1 MSEKLLEN
9 SYEVTVYNNYVVLRL
24 IGDLNE
30 DQAEDYI
37 KQALPKVIDSKF
49 DLIINCEFLNK
60 LSPAWLR
67 ALTLTEQGVRKNQ
80 KKLRLIRVRD
90 AIKILLVDK
99 GLARILQINADLR
112 DALLDLGLINK
123 KSLNVGFINPFLEAT
138 IYVLKVQ
145 AQVEIKPGKIYV
157 KKDTAELSGDISG
170 VIGLVSDSFSGN
182 VIITFPEKMF
192 LTLMSKILREDFTA
206 INKENADG
214 AGELTNMIFGQ
225 AKITL
230 NEQGYGIKTALPS
243 LIIGKSHHFT
253 GTKQELVVVV
263 PFESEIGNFFVE
275 ICLSDN
281 Q

>member
-1 MSEKLLEN
+1 MAEKILEN
-9 SYEVTVYNNYVVLRL
+9 SFEVTVYSNYVILRL
-24 IGDLNE
+24 IGDLSE
-30 DQAEDYI
+30 DQAEEYI
-37 KQALPKVIDSKF
+37 NQALPKVMGSNF

-67 ALTLTEQGVRKNQ
+67 ALALTEQSIRKNQ

-112 DALLDLGLINK
+112 DALLDLGLISK
-123 KSLNVGFINPFLEAT
+123 KSLNVGFVNPFLEAT

-145 AQVEIKPGKIYV
+145 AQIEAKPGKIYV
-157 KKDTAELSGDISG
+157 KKDTSELSGDISG

-192 LTLMSKILREDFTA
+192 LALMSKILRENFTT

-243 LIIGKSHHFT
+243 LIVGKSHHFT

-263 PFESEIGNFFVE
+263 PFESDIGDFFVE

-281 Q
+281 